1 MTGLWTNAGEG
12 WNLLAPAGFPDEATL
27 HSLVEEAP
35 ELLPLSGEPGI
46 VIVGREVSVAN
57 GSIDLLAVEPTG
69 RPVIL
74 EIKLARNSEAR
85 RAVVAQ
91 ALSYA
96 AYLKGLDVETLEQ
109 GPLRRHLGEREL
121 SGLVEACQSGDQA
134 DKTPASSIRAA
145 LDDSLATGTF
155 RIVLLLDEAPY
166 ELVRL
171 VGYLESLSDRLTIDL
186 VTVTAYDV
194 GGSRV
199 LVPQRVE
206 PDRVIDQPPTTIR
219 VRAHRA
225 EGELTS
231 GSEMFRKA
239 IGDSPP
245 DHQPELTRL
254 CDWADG
260 LARRGLA
267 TLESYRGTTGRY
279 TLLPRLPGEGRGL
292 VTIWNDGGPY
302 LSLWRTVFE
311 NRAPQSI
318 EHVEDLI
325 APVRIGQGNVIREAT
340 DETLEALAQAYAEAA
355 DRRIT

>member
-194 GGSRV
+194 SGSRV

-219 VRAHRA
+219 VRA
-225 EGELTS
+225 
-231 GSEMFRKA
+231 
-239 IGDSPP
+239 
-245 DHQPELTRL
+245 
-254 CDWADG
+254 
-260 LARRGLA
+260 
-267 TLESYRGTTGRY
+267 
-279 TLLPRLPGEGRGL
+279 
-292 VTIWNDGGPY
+292 
-302 LSLWRTVFE
+302 
-311 NRAPQSI
+311 
-318 EHVEDLI
+318 
-325 APVRIGQGNVIREAT
+325 
-340 DETLEALAQAYAEAA
+340 
-355 DRRIT
+355 